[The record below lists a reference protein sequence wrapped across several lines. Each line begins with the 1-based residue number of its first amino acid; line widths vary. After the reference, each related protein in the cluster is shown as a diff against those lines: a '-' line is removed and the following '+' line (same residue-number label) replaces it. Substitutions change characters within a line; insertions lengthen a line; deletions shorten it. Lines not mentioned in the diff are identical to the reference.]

1 MNRTLLEISQTK
13 NGILSE
19 ILMNWKS
26 HPAEDVILS
35 FSELKRRNVP
45 VNESL
50 QKLMTEF
57 SEHQG
62 KPFSA
67 IEHEF
72 FQSHGTDNYS
82 EYYAAKIKV
91 PEKSDEEKM
100 LADRQRRK
108 AAAELNEKV
117 EKQSNRDVLWGGFFL
132 LGGIIAV
139 WVSFSSGNHGI
150 FGFGAVFLGAVK
162 LLTGLTKSS

>member
-1 MNRTLLEISQTK
+1 MNKTLLEISQTK
-13 NGILSE
+13 NALLSDV
-19 ILMNWKS
+19 LLNWQL
-26 HPAEDVILS
+26 HPQEEVILS

-50 QKLMTEF
+50 QKRITEF
-57 SEHQG
+57 SEHWG
-62 KPFSA
+62 KPFSE

-72 FQSHGTDNYS
+72 FKRHGTEDDQQ
-82 EYYAAKIKV
+82 YYAAKIKI
-91 PEKSDEEKM
+91 PEKSDEEKV

-117 EKQSNRDVLWGGFFL
+117 ERQSNRDILWGGFFL

-139 WVSFSSGNHGI
+139 WVSFSSGNHGV

-162 LLTGLTKSS
+162 LLAGLTKTS